1 MKSSKIQ
8 KRWRPTIAAHALQPC
23 TSKVPH
29 LAGLVVIVLV
39 GTILTAG
46 IAAAQS
52 VALSGNHP
60 KVAAALTSR
69 AAPDRVLTIE
79 VSFALRNRAELDK
92 FLSDLQDP
100 ASPRYHQGLTPKQF
114 DARFARTGDEIEAV
128 EAWLSREGFQILHAS
143 ADEITCRGTVATAET
158 AFAIAIMSSADGSVY
173 ANAADPQIPAQ
184 FAGVIG
190 AIVGLDNTLRSQPA
204 GIRPPGALHPAPLSP
219 AHPAPSALSIH
230 GAGGTSEPWWA
241 IEPAAFVNPD
251 YSGGS
256 GLGFGPAD
264 IYTFYDETPLLSGGT
279 NGGGGDC
286 LAVAEDSDYL
296 DASVTQFN
304 STFSL
309 PAITPTR
316 VQADGTS
323 PGKNGDEIEV
333 LLDIEWGHVVAPG
346 APIRVYIGNSATST
360 SGYGG
365 LFDAIKAPVT
375 DNLCGAISI
384 SYSYCG
390 GSSTFYTSVLDTVF
404 AKAASQ
410 MQAVFISS
418 ADNGVDTCLEG
429 VANVSEMTAD
439 PNVTSVGGTE
449 FTPVYNGS
457 GNDVG
462 SVAESVW
469 NDGAGNGASGGGA
482 SASGYFSKPSYQTP
496 PLTPNDGARDVPDI
510 ALGASEY
517 HPGFYIDIDNSGSP
531 GMACCEGGTSI
542 AAPMWAGFSKLIA
555 QLKGGR
561 LGSMN
566 PRIYQLGALDNSYQS
581 GLRDVTSG
589 NNSYNGVTGFNAVAG
604 YDQATGWG
612 SADMATFAAAF
623 TGNTATPTATPTKTA
638 TPTATATKTATATAT
653 STGGTPTPTKTAT
666 ATATATRTAT
676 ATATGSATP
685 TATATRT
692 ATATATATPTA
703 TSTGVTPTPT
713 PTATATAT
721 PTPTS
726 TATPEP
732 DKLTFKPKS
741 LKFGKKT
748 TVYKRSTAESVTIK
762 NSSSKKS
769 RIHISITGETTAAP
783 FAVKSECI
791 KTLAPGKSCKVSVT
805 FTPLNTTEQYGK
817 LTINDDEAGAPQE
830 IPLSGTGKEPK
841 KKK

>member
-1 MKSSKIQ
+1 MKSSKVQ
-8 KRWRPTIAAHALQPC
+8 KRRRSTIAAHALQRC

-29 LAGLVVIVLV
+29 LVGLVVIVLV
-39 GTILTAG
+39 GTMLTAG

-60 KVAAALTSR
+60 KVAAGLTSR
-69 AAPDRVLTIE
+69 AAPDRALTIQ

-114 DARFARTGDEIEAV
+114 DARFGRTRDEIEAV

-143 ADEITCRGTVATAET
+143 ADEITCRGTVATAES
-158 AFAIAIMSSADGSVY
+158 AFAIAITSSADGSVY

-190 AIVGLDNTLRSQPA
+190 AIVGLDNTLHSQPA

-219 AHPAPSALSIH
+219 AKSAPSALSIH
-230 GAGGTSEPWWA
+230 GDGGTSGTWWA

-251 YSGGS
+251 YNG
-256 GLGFGPAD
+256 GLGLAFGPAD

-323 PGKNGDEIEV
+323 PGRNGDESEV
-333 LLDIEWGHVVAPG
+333 LLDIEWGHAVAPG
-346 APIRVYIGNSATST
+346 APIRVYIGNTATST

-404 AKAASQ
+404 AKAAAQ
-410 MQAVFISS
+410 MQSVFISS
-418 ADNGVDTCLEG
+418 GDNGVDTCLKG
-429 VANVSEMTAD
+429 VPNVNEMSAD

-469 NDGAGNGASGGGA
+469 NDSGAGTPGAGGGGA
-482 SASGYFSKPSYQTP
+482 SAYFSKPSYQTP
-496 PLTPNDGARDVPDI
+496 PLTPSDGKRDVPDI
-510 ALGASEY
+510 AMAASWY
-517 HPGFYIDIDNSGSP
+517 HPGFYADMDNSGSAQ
-531 GMACCEGGTSI
+531 MQCCWGGTSI
-542 AAPMWAGFSKLIA
+542 AAPMWAGL
-555 QLKGGR
+555 
-561 LGSMN
+561 
-566 PRIYQLGALDNSYQS
+566 
-581 GLRDVTSG
+581 
-589 NNSYNGVTGFNAVAG
+589 
-604 YDQATGWG
+604 
-612 SADMATFAAAF
+612 
-623 TGNTATPTATPTKTA
+623 
-638 TPTATATKTATATAT
+638 
-653 STGGTPTPTKTAT
+653 
-666 ATATATRTAT
+666 
-676 ATATGSATP
+676 
-685 TATATRT
+685 
-692 ATATATATPTA
+692 
-703 TSTGVTPTPT
+703 
-713 PTATATAT
+713 
-721 PTPTS
+721 
-726 TATPEP
+726 
-732 DKLTFKPKS
+732 
-741 LKFGKKT
+741 
-748 TVYKRSTAESVTIK
+748 
-762 NSSSKKS
+762 
-769 RIHISITGETTAAP
+769 
-783 FAVKSECI
+783 
-791 KTLAPGKSCKVSVT
+791 
-805 FTPLNTTEQYGK
+805 
-817 LTINDDEAGAPQE
+817 
-830 IPLSGTGKEPK
+830 
-841 KKK
+841 